1 MGDQLVIN
9 SLLWHQICCVIFGEI
24 NKMKGIMN
32 RSKNGHR
39 EGVLTSGM
47 VSVILH
53 TKIIPGWKRANALV
67 LGALGQV

>member
-1 MGDQLVIN
+1 
-9 SLLWHQICCVIFGEI
+9 
-24 NKMKGIMN
+24 MKGIMN